1 MKVISVVGHKKSGK
15 TTLVLQLVKAL
26 SRIGTV
32 GTVKHMVYHRFNPKD
47 TDTSK
52 HFDAGAEVVMAI
64 TENEIV
70 TVRHRQSTEVASL
83 ERSLDVLADSGM
95 DFAVVEGDKES
106 SHPKILLGEYTEKQ
120 LSNVVVRLPANAD
133 WDIDELVNL
142 TCAQPEWVT
151 LDHLIRKVRQ
161 NPAIRKAG
169 AIGTFTGIVREYT
182 GDMQTQMLE
191 FEKYEGVA
199 DESIR
204 RICTELKQK
213 EGILDVLIHHKTGRI
228 DPGEDIVYIV
238 VASSHRTQL
247 FPVLS
252 EAIERVKAEVPIW
265 KKELTLEGQFWVH
278 DHE

>member
-26 SRIGTV
+26 SGIGPV

-47 TDTSK
+47 TDTGK
-52 HFDAGAEVVMAI
+52 HFDAGAEVVTAI
-64 TENEIV
+64 TENELV
-70 TVRHRQSTEVASL
+70 VVKHRPSTEVTSL
-83 ERSLDVLADSGM
+83 ERSLDALADSGM

-106 SHPKILLGEYTEKQ
+106 SHPKILLGEYTSAQ
-120 LSNVVVRLPANAD
+120 LTNIVARLPANAD
-133 WDIDELVNL
+133 WDIDELVKL

-151 LDHLIRKVRQ
+151 LDHLIKKVRQ
-161 NPAIRKAG
+161 NPAIRKSG
-169 AIGTFTGIVREYT
+169 AIGIFTGIVREYT
-182 GDMQTQMLE
+182 GKTQTQMLE

-228 DPGEDIVYIV
+228 DPGGDILYIV

-252 EAIERVKAEVPIW
+252 DAIERVKSEVPIW
-265 KKELTLEGQFWVH
+265 KKELTFNGEFWVH